1 MAKRIP
7 VPQDLEHLIE
17 KRERDG
23 DRRKTKSQDAPESTP
38 AERRKQNDRRRRRK
52 SSS

>member
-1 MAKRIP
+1 MAKHIP
-7 VPQDLEHLIE
+7 VPQELEHLIE

-23 DRRKTKSQDAPESTP
+23 DRRKNKPSDGAAPTP
-38 AERRKQNDRRRRRK
+38 VERRKQPDRRRRRK